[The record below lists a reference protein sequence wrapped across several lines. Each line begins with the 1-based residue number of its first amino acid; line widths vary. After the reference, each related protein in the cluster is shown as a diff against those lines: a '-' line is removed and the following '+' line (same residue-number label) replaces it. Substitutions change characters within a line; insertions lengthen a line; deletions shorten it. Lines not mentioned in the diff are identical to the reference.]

1 MWYYNYYVAIL
12 IISLIFFIISGNEVK
27 ILLSIIIIII
37 IGYYYFTKINEY
49 ENINKTN
56 QNNVI
61 KSINDDIS
69 NRKYINNENFYLKRF
84 NKNIRYLMNDKV
96 LLDII
101 LNIRFIMRYD
111 YEKYTNIINYTDNFY
126 KIYIYILADRYD
138 IKDYFT
144 TFLSLRDTIIKEMYS
159 IYIIL
164 PMKMENYYGFNSFN
178 ELKKT
183 INDFIKYSRKLVII
197 LERYAKR
204 EKNIYYL
211 EDSKYKYKELNNYM
225 KYEVY

>member
-1 MWYYNYYVAIL
+1 MWYYNYYIAIL
-12 IISLIFFIISGNEVK
+12 ILSLIFFIISGNEIK

-37 IGYYYFTKINEY
+37 IGYYYFNIINNF
-49 ENINKTN
+49 ENINIQNQTN
-56 QNNVI
+56 II
-61 KSINDDIS
+61 KSVNDDIKK
-69 NRKYINNENFYLKRF
+69 RKYINNENFYLKKF
-84 NKNIRYLMNDKV
+84 NKNIKYLIYDKK

-101 LNIRFIMRYD
+101 LNIKFTMKYD
-111 YEKYTNIINYTDNFY
+111 YEKYTNIINYFDNFY
-126 KIYIYILADRYD
+126 KIYMYILANRYD
-138 IKDYFT
+138 IKEYFT

-164 PMKMENYYGFNSFN
+164 PIKMLNYYGFDSFV
-178 ELKKT
+178 ELKKS
-183 INDFIKYSRKLVII
+183 INDFIIHSRELIII
-197 LERYAKR
+197 LERYAKQ

>member
-12 IISLIFFIISGNEVK
+12 ILSLIFFIISSNDIK

-37 IGYYYFTKINEY
+37 IGYYYFNIINDY
-49 ENINKTN
+49 EIKNKENEINI
-56 QNNVI
+56 I
-61 KSINDDIS
+61 KSVNNDIK
-69 NRKYINNENFYLKRF
+69 NRKYTNNENYYLKKF
-84 NKNIRYLMNDKV
+84 NKNIKYLTNDKK

-101 LNIRFIMRYD
+101 LNIKFTIKYD
-111 YEKYTNIINYTDNFY
+111 YEKYTNIINYIDNFY
-126 KIYIYILADRYD
+126 KIYMYILANRYD

-159 IYIIL
+159 IFVIL
-164 PMKMENYYGFNSFN
+164 PVKMENYYGFNSFD
-178 ELKKT
+178 ELKKS
-183 INDFIKYSRKLVII
+183 INDFTLHSRKLINI
-197 LERYAKR
+197 LERYAR
-204 EKNIYYL
+204 LEKNIYYL

>member
-1 MWYYNYYVAIL
+1 MWYYNYYIAIL
-12 IISLIFFIISGNEVK
+12 IIALIFFIISGNEVK

-56 QNNVI
+56 RNNVI
-61 KSINDDIS
+61 KSINNDIS
-69 NRKYINNENFYLKRF
+69 NRKYVNNENFYLKKF

-101 LNIRFIMRYD
+101 LNIKFIMKYD
-111 YEKYTNIINYTDNFY
+111 YEKYTNIIYYTDNFY
-126 KIYIYILADRYD
+126 KIYIYILSNRYD
-138 IKDYFT
+138 IIEYFT

-164 PMKMENYYGFNSFN
+164 PMKMENYYGFNSFD
-178 ELKKT
+178 ELKKS
-183 INDFIKYSRKLVII
+183 INDFIKYSRKLIII
-197 LERYAKR
+197 LERYAKQ

-211 EDSKYKYKELNNYM
+211 EDSKYKYKELNSYM

>member
-1 MWYYNYYVAIL
+1 MWYYNYYIAIL
-12 IISLIFFIISGNEVK
+12 ILSLIFFIISGNEIK

-37 IGYYYFTKINEY
+37 IGYYYFNIINNF
-49 ENINKTN
+49 ENINIQNQTN
-56 QNNVI
+56 II
-61 KSINDDIS
+61 KSVNDDIKK
-69 NRKYINNENFYLKRF
+69 RKYINNENFYLKKF
-84 NKNIRYLMNDKV
+84 NKNIKYLIYDKK

-101 LNIRFIMRYD
+101 LNIKFTMKYD
-111 YEKYTNIINYTDNFY
+111 YEKYTNIINYFDNFY
-126 KIYIYILADRYD
+126 KIYMYILANRYD
-138 IKDYFT
+138 IKEYFT

-164 PMKMENYYGFNSFN
+164 PIKMINYYGFDSFV
-178 ELKKT
+178 ELKKS
-183 INDFIKYSRKLVII
+183 INDFIIHSRELIII
-197 LERYAKR
+197 LERYAKQ

>member
-1 MWYYNYYVAIL
+1 MWYYNYYIAIL
-12 IISLIFFIISGNEVK
+12 IISLIFFIISTNEVK

-37 IGYYYFTKINEY
+37 ISYYYYNKIIEY
-49 ENINKTN
+49 NNVNIQN
-56 QNNVI
+56 QNNII
-61 KSINDDIS
+61 KSVNDDIK
-69 NRKYINNENFYLKRF
+69 NRKYINNENFYLKKF
-84 NKNIRYLMNDKV
+84 NKNIKYLINDKV

-101 LNIRFIMRYD
+101 LNIKFTMKYD
-111 YEKYTNIINYTDNFY
+111 YEKYTNIINYIDNLY
-126 KIYIYILADRYD
+126 KIYMYILANRYD

-144 TFLSLRDTIIKEMYS
+144 SFLSLRDTIIKEMYS

-164 PMKMENYYGFNSFN
+164 PMKMEYYYGFNSFD
-178 ELKKT
+178 ELKKS
-183 INDFIKYSRKLVII
+183 INDFINHSRKLISI
-197 LERYAKR
+197 LERYAKL